1 MSNLKVKIEALIEEY
16 SKENS
21 YNDIQEIIMSVLKE
35 KTDYDNDYIILMDDK
50 TQLTFKIEDMEN
62 RLSEICNKLEISNK
76 ELMELR
82 KNDEMQDIIENLNKP
97 SFIKDVDKILLGLG
111 KEIEKG
117 VNKFGDFMS
126 SLFEESSIIQ
136 MNVKFKIKLL

>member
-1 MSNLKVKIEALIEEY
+1 MSNLKEKIEALIEEY

-50 TQLTFKIEDMEN
+50 TQLTFKIEDMEK
-62 RLSEICNKLEISNK
+62 RMSEICNKLEISNK

-82 KNDEMQDIIENLNKP
+82 KKNDEMQDIIENLNKP
-97 SFIKDVDKILLGLG
+97 SFIKDVDKTIIGLG

-126 SLFEESSIIQ
+126 SLFEES
-136 MNVKFKIKLL
+136 NNNTNECEV

>member
-1 MSNLKVKIEALIEEY
+1 MSNLKEKIEALIEEY

-50 TQLTFKIEDMEN
+50 TQLTFKIEDMEK
-62 RLSEICNKLEISNK
+62 RMSEICNKLDISNK

-82 KNDEMQDIIENLNKP
+82 KKNDEMQDIIENLNKP
-97 SFIKDVDKILLGLG
+97 SFIKDVDKTIIGLG

-126 SLFEESSIIQ
+126 SLFEES
-136 MNVKFKIKLL
+136 NDTNEREV

>member
-1 MSNLKVKIEALIEEY
+1 MSNLKEKIEALIEEY

-82 KNDEMQDIIENLNKP
+82 KKNDEMQDIIENLNKP
-97 SFIKDVDKILLGLG
+97 SFIKDVDKTIIGLG

-117 VNKFGDFMS
+117 VYKFGDFMS
-126 SLFEESSIIQ
+126 SLFEES
-136 MNVKFKIKLL
+136 NDTNEREV

>member
-1 MSNLKVKIEALIEEY
+1 MSNLKEKIEALIEEY

-21 YNDIQEIIMSVLKE
+21 YNDIQEII
-35 KTDYDNDYIILMDDK
+35 Y
-50 TQLTFKIEDMEN
+50 

-82 KNDEMQDIIENLNKP
+82 KKNDEMQDIIENLNKP
-97 SFIKDVDKILLGLG
+97 SFIKDVDKTIIGLG

-126 SLFEESSIIQ
+126 SLFEES
-136 MNVKFKIKLL
+136 NNNTNEREV

>member
-1 MSNLKVKIEALIEEY
+1 MSNLKEKIEALIEEY

-50 TQLTFKIEDMEN
+50 TQLTFKIEDMEK
-62 RLSEICNKLEISNK
+62 RMSEICNKLEISNK

-82 KNDEMQDIIENLNKP
+82 KKNDEMQDIIENLNKP
-97 SFIKDVDKILLGLG
+97 SFIKDVDKTIIGLG

-126 SLFEESSIIQ
+126 SLFEES
-136 MNVKFKIKLL
+136 NNNTNEREV

>member
-1 MSNLKVKIEALIEEY
+1 MSNLKEKIEALIEEY

-82 KNDEMQDIIENLNKP
+82 KKNDEMQDIIENLNKP
-97 SFIKDVDKILLGLG
+97 SFIKDVDKTIIGLG

-126 SLFEESSIIQ
+126 SLFEES
-136 MNVKFKIKLL
+136 NNNTNEREV

>member
-1 MSNLKVKIEALIEEY
+1 
-16 SKENS
+16 
-21 YNDIQEIIMSVLKE
+21 MSVLKE

-50 TQLTFKIEDMEN
+50 TQLTFKIEDMEK
-62 RLSEICNKLEISNK
+62 RMSEICNKLEISNK

-82 KNDEMQDIIENLNKP
+82 KKNYEMQDIIENLNKH
-97 SFIKDVDKILLGLG
+97 SFIKDVDKTIIGLG

-126 SLFEESSIIQ
+126 SLFEESI
-136 MNVKFKIKLL
+136 NNTNEREV

>member
-1 MSNLKVKIEALIEEY
+1 MSNLKEKIEALIEEY

-50 TQLTFKIEDMEN
+50 TQLTFKIEDMEKKM
-62 RLSEICNKLEISNK
+62 SEICNKLEISNK

-82 KNDEMQDIIENLNKP
+82 KKNDEMQDIIENLNKP
-97 SFIKDVDKILLGLG
+97 SFIKDVDKTIIGLG

-126 SLFEESSIIQ
+126 SLFEES
-136 MNVKFKIKLL
+136 NNNTNEREV

>member
-1 MSNLKVKIEALIEEY
+1 MSNLKEKIEALIEEY

-50 TQLTFKIEDMEN
+50 TQLTFKIEDMEK
-62 RLSEICNKLEISNK
+62 RMSEICNKLDISNK

-82 KNDEMQDIIENLNKP
+82 KKNDEMQDIIENLNKP
-97 SFIKDVDKILLGLG
+97 SFIKDVDKTIIGLG

-126 SLFEESSIIQ
+126 SLFEESI
-136 MNVKFKIKLL
+136 NNTNEREV

>member
-1 MSNLKVKIEALIEEY
+1 MSNLKEKIEALIDEY

-50 TQLTFKIEDMEN
+50 TQLTFKIEDMEK
-62 RLSEICNKLEISNK
+62 RMSEICNKLEISNK

-82 KNDEMQDIIENLNKP
+82 KKNDEMQDIIENLNKP
-97 SFIKDVDKILLGLG
+97 SFIKDVDKTIIGLG

-126 SLFEESSIIQ
+126 SLFEES
-136 MNVKFKIKLL
+136 NNNTNEREV

>member
-1 MSNLKVKIEALIEEY
+1 MSNLKEKIEALIEEY

-50 TQLTFKIEDMEN
+50 TQLTFKIEDMEK
-62 RLSEICNKLEISNK
+62 RMSEICNKLEISNK

-82 KNDEMQDIIENLNKP
+82 KKNDEMQDIIENLNKP
-97 SFIKDVDKILLGLG
+97 SFIKDVDKTIIGLG

-126 SLFEESSIIQ
+126 SLFEES
-136 MNVKFKIKLL
+136 NDTNEREV

>member
-1 MSNLKVKIEALIEEY
+1 MSNLKEKIEELIEEY

-82 KNDEMQDIIENLNKP
+82 KKNDEMQDIIENLNKP
-97 SFIKDVDKILLGLG
+97 SFIKDVDKTIIGLG

-117 VNKFGDFMS
+117 VYKFGDFMS
-126 SLFEESSIIQ
+126 SLFEES
-136 MNVKFKIKLL
+136 NDTNEREV

>member
-1 MSNLKVKIEALIEEY
+1 MSNLKEKIEALIEEY

-50 TQLTFKIEDMEN
+50 TQLTFKIEDMEK
-62 RLSEICNKLEISNK
+62 RMSEICNKLEISNK

-82 KNDEMQDIIENLNKP
+82 KKNDEMQDIIENLNKP
-97 SFIKDVDKILLGLG
+97 SFIKDVDKTILGLG

-126 SLFEESSIIQ
+126 SLFEES
-136 MNVKFKIKLL
+136 NDTNEREV

>member
-1 MSNLKVKIEALIEEY
+1 MSNLKEKIEALIEEY

-50 TQLTFKIEDMEN
+50 TQLTFKIEDMEK
-62 RLSEICNKLEISNK
+62 RMSEICNKLEISNK

-82 KNDEMQDIIENLNKP
+82 KKNDEMQDIIENLNKP
-97 SFIKDVDKILLGLG
+97 SFIKDVDKTIIGLG

-126 SLFEESSIIQ
+126 SLFEESI
-136 MNVKFKIKLL
+136 NNTNEREV

>member
-1 MSNLKVKIEALIEEY
+1 MSNLKEKIEVLIEEY

-50 TQLTFKIEDMEN
+50 TQLTFKIEDMEK
-62 RLSEICNKLEISNK
+62 RMSEICNKLDISNK

-82 KNDEMQDIIENLNKP
+82 KKNDEMQDIIENLNKP
-97 SFIKDVDKILLGLG
+97 SFIKDVDKTIIGLG

-126 SLFEESSIIQ
+126 SLFEES
-136 MNVKFKIKLL
+136 NDTNEREV

>member
-1 MSNLKVKIEALIEEY
+1 MSNLKEKIEALIEEY

-82 KNDEMQDIIENLNKP
+82 KKNDEMQDIIENLNKP
-97 SFIKDVDKILLGLG
+97 SFIKDVDKTIIGLG

-126 SLFEESSIIQ
+126 SLFEES
-136 MNVKFKIKLL
+136 NDTNEREV

>member
-1 MSNLKVKIEALIEEY
+1 MSNLKEKIEALIEEY

-50 TQLTFKIEDMEN
+50 TQLTFKIEDMEK
-62 RLSEICNKLEISNK
+62 RMSEICNKLDISNK

-82 KNDEMQDIIENLNKP
+82 KKNDEMQDIIENLNKP
-97 SFIKDVDKILLGLG
+97 SFIKDVDKTIIGLG

-126 SLFEESSIIQ
+126 SLFEES
-136 MNVKFKIKLL
+136 NNNTNEREV

>member
-1 MSNLKVKIEALIEEY
+1 MSNLKEKIEALIEEY

-50 TQLTFKIEDMEN
+50 TQRTFKIEDMEN

-76 ELMELR
+76 ELIELR
-82 KNDEMQDIIENLNKP
+82 KKNDEMQDIIENLNKP
-97 SFIKDVDKILLGLG
+97 SFIKDVDKTIIGLG

-126 SLFEESSIIQ
+126 SLFEESI
-136 MNVKFKIKLL
+136 NNTNEREV